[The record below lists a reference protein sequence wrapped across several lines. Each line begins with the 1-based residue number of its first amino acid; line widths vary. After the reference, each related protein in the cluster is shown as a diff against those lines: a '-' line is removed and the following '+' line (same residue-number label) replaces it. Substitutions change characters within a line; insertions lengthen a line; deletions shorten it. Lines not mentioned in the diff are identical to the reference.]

1 MSAPRDVLAEIL
13 AHKREEV
20 AAAKRAV
27 APVEMRASAEAR
39 ARSEAARGFRRALAE
54 GPAPRVVAEI
64 KRRSPSK
71 GLIRADFD
79 PVGIAK
85 AYADAGAAAI
95 SVLTDARYFGGDL
108 GHLEAVRASVGVPI
122 LRKDFLVDSYQVDE
136 ARARGA
142 DAVLLIVRA
151 LQPAE
156 LRDLRERAVGLG
168 LDVLVEVHD
177 EGEVETALAVGAD
190 LVGVNNRDL
199 ATFATD
205 LAVTERLAPR
215 LAEAGVVVVGESG
228 IFTHADV
235 RRLEAAGAHAVLV
248 GESLMREPDVGRALA
263 RLRGRS

>member
-13 AHKREEV
+13 AGKREEV
-20 AAAKRAV
+20 EAAKGAVSPTAMRERAL
-27 APVEMRASAEAR
+27 AR
-39 ARSEAARGFRRALAE
+39 ARGEATRGFRRALLE
-54 GPAPRVVAEI
+54 TPAPRVIAEL

-71 GLIRADFD
+71 GEIRPDFD
-79 PVGIAK
+79 PVGCAK

-95 SVLTDARYFGGDL
+95 SVLTDARWFGGA
-108 GHLEAVRASVGVPI
+108 LELLDAVRAAVPVPL
-122 LRKDFLVDSYQVDE
+122 LRKDFVIDPYQVDE
-136 ARARGA
+136 ARAHGA

-151 LQPAE
+151 LRPDE
-156 LRDLRERAVGLG
+156 LRALRERAVELG
-168 LDVLVEVHD
+168 LDALVEVHD
-177 EGEVETALAVGAD
+177 EAEVEVALAAGAD
-190 LVGVNNRDL
+190 LIGVNNRDL

-215 LAEAGVVVVGESG
+215 LAARGVVVVGESG

>member
-13 AHKREEV
+13 AGKREEV
-20 AAAKRAV
+20 EAAKGAVSPTALRERAL
-27 APVEMRASAEAR
+27 AR
-39 ARSEAARGFRRALAE
+39 ARGEATRGFRRALLE
-54 GPAPRVVAEI
+54 TPAPRVIAEL

-71 GLIRADFD
+71 GEIRPDFD
-79 PVGIAK
+79 PVGCAK

-95 SVLTDARYFGGDL
+95 SVLTDARWFGGA
-108 GHLEAVRASVGVPI
+108 LELLDAVRAAVALPL
-122 LRKDFLVDSYQVDE
+122 LRKDFVIDPYQVDE
-136 ARARGA
+136 ARAHGA

-151 LQPAE
+151 LAAGE
-156 LRDLRERAVGLG
+156 LRALRERAAELG
-168 LDVLVEVHD
+168 LDALVEVHD
-177 EGEVETALAVGAD
+177 EAEVEVALAAGAD

-215 LAEAGVVVVGESG
+215 LAAHGVVVVGESG

>member
-13 AHKREEV
+13 AHKRDEV
-20 AAAKRAV
+20 AAAKQAV
-27 APVEMRASAEAR
+27 PPATMRARAEAR
-39 ARSEAARGFRRALAE
+39 ARDEAARGFRRALVEA
-54 GPAPRVVAEI
+54 PAPRVVAEL

-79 PVGIAK
+79 PVGIVK

-108 GHLEAVRASVGVPI
+108 ALLEAVRASVSVPL
-122 LRKDFLVDSYQVDE
+122 LRKDFLLDPYQVDE
-136 ARARGA
+136 ARAHGA
-142 DAVLLIVRA
+142 DAVLLLVRA
-151 LQPAE
+151 LDPEA
-156 LRDLRERAVGLG
+156 LRALRERAVGLG

-177 EGEVETALAVGAD
+177 EAEVAVALAAGAD

-199 ATFATD
+199 ATFVTD

-215 LAEAGVVVVGESG
+215 LAAAGVVVVGESG
-228 IFTHADV
+228 INTHADV

>member
-1 MSAPRDVLAEIL
+1 MSGARDVLAEIL

-27 APVEMRASAEAR
+27 PPEAMRARAEAR
-39 ARSEAARGFRRALAE
+39 AREEAPRGFRRALAS
-54 GPAPRVVAEI
+54 GPAPRVVAEL

-71 GLIRADFD
+71 GLIRPDFD
-79 PVGIAK
+79 PVGCAK

-95 SVLTDARYFGGDL
+95 SVLTDAHYFGGELALLD
-108 GHLEAVRASVGVPI
+108 AVRASVPVPL
-122 LRKDFLVDSYQVDE
+122 LRKDFVLDPYQVDE
-136 ARARGA
+136 ARAHGA

-151 LQPAE
+151 LALDALRALRARAE
-156 LRDLRERAVGLG
+156 GLG

-177 EGEVETALAVGAD
+177 EAEVETALAAGAD

-215 LAEAGVVVVGESG
+215 LAAHGVVVVGESG

-235 RRLEAAGAHAVLV
+235 ARLEAAGAHAVLV
-248 GESLMREPDVGRALA
+248 GESLMRESDVGRALA
-263 RLRGRS
+263 RLRGSA